1 MMTSSQQSSTKRL
14 TRPAIAVSAAIAVT
28 AGIVAAAPDAAKA
41 APGPKLSLIAASAS
55 VTLDSWKEEPGV
67 YLDLGTYL
75 TSESG
80 AFELKVTRKSYKDPV
95 VVSQVVRDGKKTTTK
110 ALPANLVKDF
120 SGLPGFAQIKVTDSA
135 GKTVL
140 TRAEAFCPNN
150 ASGRVR
156 PDAPA
161 NSKYPQSCP
170 INPFTLGS
178 VWGVEN
184 GWASN
189 TYAGYYSKPVQL
201 AAGSY
206 TATIGVAK
214 KYRDLFG
221 IADKPQKVKLTV
233 RERSYEEG
241 GNGAVES
248 RSAAPAPAPAPGSR
262 AKSAHAEHRMAGGS
276 GHQMPAGSGHAGHTM
291 SGASGQDAPASS
303 GPAGTTG
310 PSAHAG
316 HGVARQLA
324 PAAAT
329 SGATP
334 TFNVGHGPYAP
345 APPALPWAL
354 KKDSLKRQA
363 FGAAQMGDKAGQT
376 DGSRQ
381 ATAARPNAKRPSG
394 KAVVPDVPK
403 PDLRSLPA
411 YGITVS
417 DGYEDVPGKDYL
429 AFSANVWNAGPA
441 KLVVDG
447 FRSPGKELMDAYQ
460 YFYDAQGK
468 QIGYTPTGT
477 MEWDPRPGHE
487 HWHFTDFASYRLLKA
502 DKKETVRSGKEA
514 FCLANTDAVD
524 YTVKNANWHPQNT
537 DLSTAC
543 GQENSISVREVLD
556 VGSGDTYT
564 QDLPGQSFDITGLPN
579 GTYYIQVLANPE
591 NRLKETNLKNN
602 SALRKVVLGGKKGAR
617 TVQVPA
623 HELVNA
629 N

>member
-1 MMTSSQQSSTKRL
+1 MMTRSQQGRTHRL
-14 TRPAIAVSAAIAVT
+14 TRPSIAIAAAVAVT
-28 AGIVAAAPDAAKA
+28 AGVVAAAPDAKTAE
-41 APGPKLSLIAASAS
+41 PTPKLGLVAASTS
-55 VTLDSWKEEPGV
+55 VTLDSWKEDPGV

-75 TSESG
+75 TSENG

-95 VVSQVVRDGKKTTTK
+95 VAQQILRNGKKTTTK
-110 ALPANLVKDF
+110 ALPAGLVKDF
-120 SGLPGFAQIKVTDSA
+120 SGLPGFAKIAITDAA

-140 TRAEAFCPNN
+140 SKTEAFCPNN
-150 ASGRVR
+150 ASGRIR

-170 INPFTLGS
+170 VNPFTLGS

-189 TYAGYYSKPVQL
+189 TYAGYYSDPVQL
-201 AAGSY
+201 AAGTY
-206 TATIGVAK
+206 TAKISVTK

-221 IADKPQKVKLTV
+221 IANKPQTVKVVV
-233 RERSYEEG
+233 RERSWESEGEG
-241 GNGAVES
+241 GGEGVAAEP
-248 RSAAPAPAPAPGSR
+248 RSAAPKSGASAA
-262 AKSAHAEHRMAGGS
+262 SAHE
-276 GHQMPAGSGHAGHTM
+276 GHEGHAGH
-291 SGASGQDAPASS
+291 GGHAGQGQVADAPA
-303 GPAGTTG
+303 AA
-310 PSAHAG
+310 SAHAG
-316 HGVARQLA
+316 HGA
-324 PAAAT
+324 PARPEAPAT
-329 SGATP
+329 RTTGATL
-334 TFNVGHGPYAP
+334 TFNVGHGPYPP

-354 KKDSLKRQA
+354 KKESLQRQA
-363 FGAAQMGDKAGQT
+363 FSAAKVGDRAGQT

-381 ATAARPNAKRPSG
+381 APGAKPNAKRPTG
-394 KAVVPDVPK
+394 KATVPDVPK

-417 DGYEDVPGKDYL
+417 DGYEDAPGKDYL

-460 YFYDAQGK
+460 YFYDADGK
-468 QIGYTPTGT
+468 QVGYTPTGT

-502 DKKETVRSGKEA
+502 DQKETVRSGKEA

-524 YTVKNANWHPQNT
+524 YTVKNANWHPDNT

-564 QDLPGQSFDITGLPN
+564 QDLPGQSFDITDLPN

-591 NRLKETNLKNN
+591 NRLKETNHNNN

-617 TVQVPA
+617 TVKVPA
-623 HELVNA
+623 HHLVDA

>member
-1 MMTSSQQSSTKRL
+1 MMTRSQQSRTSRL
-14 TRPAIAVSAAIAVT
+14 TRPSVAIAAAVAVT
-28 AGIVAAAPDAAKA
+28 AGVVAAAPDAKTA
-41 APGPKLSLIAASAS
+41 AAGPKLSLIAASTS
-55 VTLDSWKEEPGV
+55 VTLDSWKEDPGV

-75 TSESG
+75 TSENG
-80 AFELKVTRKSYKDPV
+80 AFEFKVTRKSYKDPV
-95 VVSQVVRDGKKTTTK
+95 VASQIIRDGKKTQTK
-110 ALPANLVKDF
+110 ALPAGLVKDF
-120 SGLPGFAQIKVTDSA
+120 SGLPDFMRVSVVDAA
-135 GKTVL
+135 GKPVL
-140 TRAEAFCPNN
+140 EKTESFCPNN

-170 INPFTLGS
+170 VNPFTLGS

-184 GWASN
+184 GWAAN
-189 TYAGYYSKPVQL
+189 TYAGYYSEPVQL
-201 AAGSY
+201 AVGTY
-206 TATIGVAK
+206 TAKVSVTK

-221 IADKPQKVKLTV
+221 IEDKPQSVKVVV
-233 RERSYEEG
+233 RERSWEGEGAEG
-241 GNGAVES
+241 GES
-248 RSAAPAPAPAPGSR
+248 GGGVSASSADTGSKAA
-262 AKSAHAEHRMAGGS
+262 AKSAHDAHAGHGAAAD
-276 GHQMPAGSGHAGHTM
+276 PAPSGHAGH
-291 SGASGQDAPASS
+291 GAPAR
-303 GPAGTTG
+303 TD
-310 PSAHAG
+310 
-316 HGVARQLA
+316 A

-329 SGATP
+329 SGAGATY
-334 TFNVGHGPYAP
+334 NVGHGPYPP

-354 KKDSLKRQA
+354 KKQAAGKQSAGKDA
-363 FGAAQMGDKAGQT
+363 FGAQGFSAARVGDRAGQT

-381 ATAARPNAKRPSG
+381 APGVQPNTKRPTG
-394 KAVVPDVPK
+394 KATVPDVPK

-447 FRSPGKELMDAYQ
+447 FRSPGAELMDAYQ
-460 YFYDAQGK
+460 YFYDAKGNQV
-468 QIGYTPTGT
+468 GYTPTGT

-502 DKKETVRSGKEA
+502 DKNETVRSGKEA

-524 YTVKNANWHPQNT
+524 YTVKNANWHPGNT

-564 QDLPGQSFDITGLPN
+564 QDLPGQSFDITDLPN

-591 NRLKETNLKNN
+591 NQLKETDYSNN

-617 TVQVPA
+617 TVKVPA
-623 HELVNA
+623 HHLVDA

>member
-1 MMTSSQQSSTKRL
+1 MMTRSPQSSTNRL
-14 TRPAIAVSAAIAVT
+14 TRPSIAIAAAVAVT
-28 AGIVAAAPDAAKA
+28 AGVVAAAPDAKTAE
-41 APGPKLSLIAASAS
+41 PTPKLSLIAASTS

-75 TSESG
+75 TSENG

-95 VVSQVVRDGKKTTTK
+95 VAEQILRNGKKTTAK
-110 ALPANLVKDF
+110 ALPAGLVKDF
-120 SGLPGFAQIKVTDSA
+120 SGLPGFAKISVTDAA
-135 GKTVL
+135 GRTVL
-140 TRAEAFCPNN
+140 SKTEAFCPNN
-150 ASGRVR
+150 ASGRIR

-170 INPFTLGS
+170 VNPFTLGS

-189 TYAGYYSKPVQL
+189 TYAGYYSDPVQL
-201 AAGSY
+201 AAGTY
-206 TATIGVAK
+206 TAKISVTK

-221 IADKPQKVKLTV
+221 IANKPQTVKVVV
-233 RERSYEEG
+233 RERSWEEEEG
-241 GNGAVES
+241 AGVAAEPRGAAPGSATSAHGAHGGHEGHGQTD
-248 RSAAPAPAPAPGSR
+248 AAPAA
-262 AKSAHAEHRMAGGS
+262 
-276 GHQMPAGSGHAGHTM
+276 
-291 SGASGQDAPASS
+291 
-303 GPAGTTG
+303 

-316 HGVARQLA
+316 HGA
-324 PAAAT
+324 PARTEAPAT
-329 SGATP
+329 RTTGAGS
-334 TFNVGHGPYAP
+334 TFNVGHGPYPP

-354 KKDSLKRQA
+354 KKESLQRQA
-363 FGAAQMGDKAGQT
+363 FSAAEVGDRAGQT
-376 DGSRQ
+376 DGSRR
-381 ATAARPNAKRPSG
+381 APAVEPNAKRPTG
-394 KAVVPDVPK
+394 KATVPDVPK

-417 DGYEDVPGKDYL
+417 DGYEEVPGKDYL

-460 YFYDAQGK
+460 YFYDADGK
-468 QIGYTPTGT
+468 QVGYTPTGT

-502 DKKETVRSGKEA
+502 DKKESVRSGKEA

-524 YTVKNANWHPQNT
+524 YTVKNANWHPDNT

-543 GQENSISVREVLD
+543 GKENSVSVREVLD

-564 QDLPGQSFDITGLPN
+564 QDLPGQSFDITDLPN

-591 NRLKETNLKNN
+591 NRLKETNHKNN

-617 TVQVPA
+617 TVKVPA
-623 HELVNA
+623 HHLVNA

>member
-1 MMTSSQQSSTKRL
+1 MMTRPQQNRAARL
-14 TRPAIAVSAAIAVT
+14 TRPSIAVAAAIAVT
-28 AGIVAAAPDAAKA
+28 AGVVAAAPDAKTET
-41 APGPKLSLIAASAS
+41 PGPKISLIAASTS
-55 VTLDSWKEEPGV
+55 VTLDSWKGEPGV

-75 TSESG
+75 TSEDG
-80 AFELKVTRKSYKDPV
+80 AFEFKVTRKSYKDPV
-95 VVSQVVRDGKKTTTK
+95 VASQVIRDGKKTRTK
-110 ALPANLVKDF
+110 ALPAGLVKDF
-120 SGLPGFAQIKVTDSA
+120 TGLPDFVQVNIVDAA
-135 GKTVL
+135 GRAVLEKT
-140 TRAEAFCPNN
+140 EAFCPNN

-170 INPFTLGS
+170 VNPFTLGS

-184 GWASN
+184 GWAAN
-189 TYAGYYSKPVQL
+189 TYAGYYSEPVPL
-201 AAGSY
+201 GVGTY
-206 TATIGVAK
+206 TATVSVTK

-221 IADKPQKVKLTV
+221 IENKPQSVKVTV
-233 RERSYEEG
+233 RERSWDGEE
-241 GNGAVES
+241 ES
-248 RSAAPAPAPAPGSR
+248 
-262 AKSAHAEHRMAGGS
+262 GS
-276 GHQMPAGSGHAGHTM
+276 GE
-291 SGASGQDAPASS
+291 GAATADSPEAA
-303 GPAGTTG
+303 AR
-310 PSAHAG
+310 SAHAG
-316 HGVARQLA
+316 HGSHGSQDAHAGHSTQHDQRTQDAQDA
-324 PAAAT
+324 PAAHAAHAGHGAPVRPDAPAT
-329 SGATP
+329 ATNGAGP
-334 TFNVGHGPYAP
+334 TYNVGHGPYPP

-354 KKDSLKRQA
+354 KKQATGKDASGRQSLS
-363 FGAAQMGDKAGQT
+363 AAGIGDRTGQT

-381 ATAARPNAKRPSG
+381 APGVQPNAKRPTG
-394 KAVVPDVPK
+394 KATVPDVPK

-411 YGITVS
+411 YGITIS

-447 FRSPGKELMDAYQ
+447 FRSPGAELMDAYQ
-460 YFYDAQGK
+460 YFYDAKGK
-468 QIGYTPTGT
+468 QVGYTPTGT

-502 DKKETVRSGKEA
+502 DRNETVRSGKEA

-524 YTVKNANWHPQNT
+524 YTVKNANWHPGNT

-564 QDLPGQSFDITGLPN
+564 QDLPGQSFDITDLPN

-591 NRLKETNLKNN
+591 NQLKETDYSNN

-617 TVQVPA
+617 TVKVPA
-623 HELVNA
+623 HHLVDA

>member
-1 MMTSSQQSSTKRL
+1 MMTRPQQGRTHRL
-14 TRPAIAVSAAIAVT
+14 TRPSIAVAAAVAVT
-28 AGIVAAAPDAAKA
+28 AGVVAAAPDAKTAE
-41 APGPKLSLIAASAS
+41 PTPKLSLIAASKS
-55 VTLDSWKEEPGV
+55 VTLDSWKDDPGV

-75 TSESG
+75 TSENG

-95 VVSQVVRDGKKTTTK
+95 VATQVLRNGKKTTNK
-110 ALPANLVKDF
+110 ALPAGLVKDF
-120 SGLPGFAQIKVTDSA
+120 SGLPDFAQISVTDAA

-140 TRAEAFCPNN
+140 KQTEAFCPNN
-150 ASGRVR
+150 ASGRIR
-156 PDAPA
+156 PEAPA
-161 NSKYPQSCP
+161 KSKYPQSCP
-170 INPFTLGS
+170 VNPFTLGS

-201 AAGSY
+201 AAGTY
-206 TATIGVAK
+206 TAKISVTK

-221 IADKPQKVKLTV
+221 IANKPQTVKVTV
-233 RERSYEEG
+233 RERSWEEEEG
-241 GNGAVES
+241 TAVAPRGAA
-248 RSAAPAPAPAPGSR
+248 RTSAAGHQGHTGHEGHGQAADAPPAASGHGAHAAHGAPAR
-262 AKSAHAEHRMAGGS
+262 TE
-276 GHQMPAGSGHAGHTM
+276 
-291 SGASGQDAPASS
+291 
-303 GPAGTTG
+303 
-310 PSAHAG
+310 
-316 HGVARQLA
+316 A
-324 PAAAT
+324 PAART
-329 SGATP
+329 TGAGP
-334 TFNVGHGPYAP
+334 TFNVGHGPYPP

-354 KKDSLKRQA
+354 KKESLQRQA
-363 FGAAQMGDKAGQT
+363 FSAAKVGDRSGQT

-381 ATAARPNAKRPSG
+381 APGAKPNAKRPTG
-394 KAVVPDVPK
+394 KATVPDVPK

-417 DGYEDVPGKDYL
+417 DGYEEVPGKDYL

-460 YFYDAQGK
+460 YFYDAKGK
-468 QIGYTPTGT
+468 QVGYTPTGT

-502 DKKETVRSGKEA
+502 DKKESVRSGKEA

-524 YTVKNANWHPQNT
+524 YTVKNANWHPDNT

-591 NRLKETNLKNN
+591 NRLKETNHKNN

-617 TVQVPA
+617 TVKVPA
-623 HELVNA
+623 HDLVNA
-629 N
+629 D

>member
-1 MMTSSQQSSTKRL
+1 MMTRSQQGRTHRL
-14 TRPAIAVSAAIAVT
+14 TRPSIAIAAAVAVT
-28 AGIVAAAPDAAKA
+28 AGVVAAAPDAKTAE
-41 APGPKLSLIAASAS
+41 PTPKLGLVAASTS
-55 VTLDSWKEEPGV
+55 VTLDSWKEDPGV

-75 TSESG
+75 TSENG

-95 VVSQVVRDGKKTTTK
+95 VAQQILRNGKKTTTK
-110 ALPANLVKDF
+110 TLPAGLVKDF
-120 SGLPGFAQIKVTDSA
+120 SGLPGFAKIAITDAA
-135 GKTVL
+135 GKAVL
-140 TRAEAFCPNN
+140 SKTEAFCPNN
-150 ASGRVR
+150 ASGRIR

-170 INPFTLGS
+170 VNPFTLGS

-189 TYAGYYSKPVQL
+189 TYAGYYSDPVQL
-201 AAGSY
+201 AAGTY
-206 TATIGVAK
+206 TAKISVTK

-221 IADKPQKVKLTV
+221 IANKPQTVKVVV
-233 RERSYEEG
+233 RERSWENEGEG
-241 GNGAVES
+241 GGEGPAAEP
-248 RSAAPAPAPAPGSR
+248 RSAAP
-262 AKSAHAEHRMAGGS
+262 KSGTSAASAS
-276 GHQMPAGSGHAGHTM
+276 GHEGHAGH
-291 SGASGQDAPASS
+291 GGHE
-303 GPAGTTG
+303 G
-310 PSAHAG
+310 HAG
-316 HGVARQLA
+316 HGQVADA
-324 PAAAT
+324 PAASSAHA
-329 SGATP
+329 SHGAPARPEAPAARTTGAAP
-334 TFNVGHGPYAP
+334 TFNVGHGPYPP

-354 KKDSLKRQA
+354 KKESLQRQA
-363 FGAAQMGDKAGQT
+363 FSAAKVGDRAGQT

-381 ATAARPNAKRPSG
+381 APGATPNAKRPTG
-394 KAVVPDVPK
+394 KATVPDVPK

-460 YFYDAQGK
+460 YFYDADGK
-468 QIGYTPTGT
+468 QVGYTPTGT

-524 YTVKNANWHPQNT
+524 YTVKNANWHPDNT

-564 QDLPGQSFDITGLPN
+564 QDLPGQSFDITDLPN

-591 NRLKETNLKNN
+591 NRLKETNHNNN

-617 TVQVPA
+617 TVKVPA
-623 HELVNA
+623 HHLVDA

>member
-1 MMTSSQQSSTKRL
+1 MMTRSQQGRTNRL
-14 TRPAIAVSAAIAVT
+14 TRPSIAVAAAVAVT
-28 AGIVAAAPDAAKA
+28 AGVVAAAPDAKTAQ
-41 APGPKLSLIAASAS
+41 PGPKLSLIAASKS
-55 VTLDSWKEEPGV
+55 VTLDSWKDDPGV

-75 TSESG
+75 TSENG

-95 VVSQVVRDGKKTTTK
+95 VASQIIRNGKKTTTK
-110 ALPANLVKDF
+110 ALPAGLVKDF
-120 SGLPGFAQIKVTDSA
+120 AGLPGFLQVSVVDAA
-135 GKTVL
+135 GKSVL
-140 TRAEAFCPNN
+140 KKTEPFCPNN

-161 NSKYPQSCP
+161 KSKYPQSCP
-170 INPFTLGS
+170 VNPFTLGS

-184 GWASN
+184 GWAAN
-189 TYAGYYSKPVQL
+189 TYAGYYSAPVQL
-201 AAGSY
+201 AAGKY
-206 TATIGVAK
+206 TAKVSVTK

-221 IADKPQKVKLTV
+221 IADKPQSIKLTV
-233 RERSYEEG
+233 RERSWEEEEG
-241 GNGAVES
+241 G
-248 RSAAPAPAPAPGSR
+248 
-262 AKSAHAEHRMAGGS
+262 AGGGAAKVAS
-276 GHQMPAGSGHAGHTM
+276 SSPHAGHAGH
-291 SGASGQDAPASS
+291 APA
-303 GPAGTTG
+303 

-316 HGVARQLA
+316 HGAPARTDA

-329 SGATP
+329 TGAGS
-334 TFNVGHGPYAP
+334 TFNVGHGPYPP

-354 KKDSLKRQA
+354 KKQASERQGFSA
-363 FGAAQMGDKAGQT
+363 TRVGDRAGQT
-376 DGSRQ
+376 DGSRRAPAVQ
-381 ATAARPNAKRPSG
+381 PNAKRPTG
-394 KAVVPDVPK
+394 KATVPDVPK

-460 YFYDAQGK
+460 YFYDAKGK
-468 QIGYTPTGT
+468 QVGYTPTGT

-502 DKKETVRSGKEA
+502 DRKETVRSGKEA

-524 YTVKNANWHPQNT
+524 YTVKNANWHPENT

-556 VGSGDTYT
+556 IGSGDTYT
-564 QDLPGQSFDITGLPN
+564 QDLPGQSFDITDLPN

-591 NRLKETNLKNN
+591 NRLKETNHKNN

-617 TVQVPA
+617 TVKVPA
-623 HELVNA
+623 HHLVNA

>member
-1 MMTSSQQSSTKRL
+1 MTRFQQGGTHRL
-14 TRPAIAVSAAIAVT
+14 TRPSIAIAAAVAVT
-28 AGIVAAAPDAAKA
+28 AGAVAAAPDARTAEPA
-41 APGPKLSLIAASAS
+41 PKLSLIAASTS
-55 VTLDSWKEEPGV
+55 VTLDSWKEDPGV

-75 TSESG
+75 TSEKG

-95 VVSQVVRDGKKTTTK
+95 VATQILRSGKKTTAR
-110 ALPANLVKDF
+110 ALPAGLVKDF
-120 SGLPGFAQIKVTDSA
+120 SGLPGFARIAVTDAA
-135 GKTVL
+135 GRTVL
-140 TRAEAFCPNN
+140 NKTEAFCPNN
-150 ASGRVR
+150 ASGRIR

-161 NSKYPQSCP
+161 NSAYPQSCP
-170 INPFTLGS
+170 VNPFTLGS

-189 TYAGYYSKPVQL
+189 TYAGHYSAPVRL
-201 AAGSY
+201 AAGTY
-206 TATIGVAK
+206 TARISVTK

-221 IADKPQKVKLTV
+221 IANKPQTVKVVV
-233 RERSYEEG
+233 RERSWEEPA
-241 GNGAVES
+241 GASAEP
-248 RSAAPAPAPAPGSR
+248 RSAAPESAPRSTAPGHEGHDGHDGHDGHGRAAASSAPAAS
-262 AKSAHAEHRMAGGS
+262 SAHAAHGAPARTEAPATRTTG
-276 GHQMPAGSGHAGHTM
+276 AGS
-291 SGASGQDAPASS
+291 
-303 GPAGTTG
+303 
-310 PSAHAG
+310 
-316 HGVARQLA
+316 
-324 PAAAT
+324 
-329 SGATP
+329 
-334 TFNVGHGPYAP
+334 TFNVGHGPYPP

-354 KKDSLKRQA
+354 KKESLQRQA
-363 FGAAQMGDKAGQT
+363 FSAAKAGDRAGQT

-381 ATAARPNAKRPSG
+381 APGVQPNAERPTG
-394 KAVVPDVPK
+394 RATVPGVPK

-417 DGYEDVPGKDYL
+417 DGYEEVPGKDYL

-460 YFYDAQGK
+460 YFYDADGK
-468 QIGYTPTGT
+468 QVGYTPTGT

-502 DKKETVRSGKEA
+502 DRKESVRSGKEA

-524 YTVKNANWHPQNT
+524 YTVKNANWHPDNT

-564 QDLPGQSFDITGLPN
+564 QDLPDQSFDITDLPN

-591 NRLKETNLKNN
+591 NRLKETDHHNN

-617 TVQVPA
+617 TVKVPA
-623 HELVNA
+623 HHLVNA

>member
-1 MMTSSQQSSTKRL
+1 MMTRSQQSRTSRL
-14 TRPAIAVSAAIAVT
+14 TRPSVAIAAAVAVT
-28 AGIVAAAPDAAKA
+28 AGVVAAAPDAKTA
-41 APGPKLSLIAASAS
+41 AAGPKLSLIAASTS
-55 VTLDSWKEEPGV
+55 VTLDSWKEDPGV

-75 TSESG
+75 TSENG
-80 AFELKVTRKSYKDPV
+80 AFEFKVTRKSYKDPV
-95 VVSQVVRDGKKTTTK
+95 VASQIIRDGKKTQTK
-110 ALPANLVKDF
+110 ALPAGLVKDF
-120 SGLPGFAQIKVTDSA
+120 SGLPDFMRVSVVDAA
-135 GKTVL
+135 GKPVL
-140 TRAEAFCPNN
+140 EKTENFCPNN

-170 INPFTLGS
+170 VNPFTLGS

-184 GWASN
+184 GWAAN
-189 TYAGYYSKPVQL
+189 TYAGYYSEPVQL
-201 AAGSY
+201 AVGTY
-206 TATIGVAK
+206 TAKVSVTK

-221 IADKPQKVKLTV
+221 IEDKPQSVKVVV
-233 RERSYEEG
+233 RERSWEGEGAEG
-241 GNGAVES
+241 GES
-248 RSAAPAPAPAPGSR
+248 GGGVSASSADTGSKAA
-262 AKSAHAEHRMAGGS
+262 AKSAHDAHAGHGAAAD
-276 GHQMPAGSGHAGHTM
+276 PAPSGHAGH
-291 SGASGQDAPASS
+291 GAPAR
-303 GPAGTTG
+303 TD
-310 PSAHAG
+310 
-316 HGVARQLA
+316 A

-329 SGATP
+329 SGAGATY
-334 TFNVGHGPYAP
+334 NVGHGPYPP

-354 KKDSLKRQA
+354 KKQAAGKQSAGKDA
-363 FGAAQMGDKAGQT
+363 FGAQGFSAARVGDRAGQT

-381 ATAARPNAKRPSG
+381 APGVQPNAKRPTG
-394 KAVVPDVPK
+394 KATVPDVPK

-447 FRSPGKELMDAYQ
+447 FRSPGAELMDAYQ
-460 YFYDAQGK
+460 YFYDAKGNQV
-468 QIGYTPTGT
+468 GYTPTGT

-502 DKKETVRSGKEA
+502 DKNETVRSGKEA

-524 YTVKNANWHPQNT
+524 YTVKNANWHPGNT

-564 QDLPGQSFDITGLPN
+564 QDLPGQSFDITDLPN

-591 NRLKETNLKNN
+591 NQLKETDYSNN

-617 TVQVPA
+617 TVKAPA
-623 HELVNA
+623 HHLVDA

>member
-1 MMTSSQQSSTKRL
+1 MTRSQQGRTNRL
-14 TRPAIAVSAAIAVT
+14 TRPSIAIAAAVAVT
-28 AGIVAAAPDAAKA
+28 AGVVAAAPDAKTAQA
-41 APGPKLSLIAASAS
+41 GPKLSLIAASTS
-55 VTLDSWKEEPGV
+55 VTLDSWKEDPGV

-75 TSESG
+75 TSEKG

-95 VVSQVVRDGKKTTTK
+95 VARQIIRNGKKTQTK
-110 ALPANLVKDF
+110 TLPAGLVKDF
-120 SGLPGFAQIKVTDSA
+120 AGLPGFVTVGLTDAA
-135 GKTVL
+135 GKSVL
-140 TRAEAFCPNN
+140 KKTEAFCPNN

-170 INPFTLGS
+170 VNPFTLGS

-184 GWASN
+184 GWAAN
-189 TYAGYYSKPVQL
+189 TYAGYYSEPVQL
-201 AAGSY
+201 AAGKY
-206 TATIGVAK
+206 TAKISVTK

-221 IADKPQKVKLTV
+221 IANKPQTVKVVV
-233 RERSYEEG
+233 RERSWEENEG
-241 GNGAVES
+241 VS
-248 RSAAPAPAPAPGSR
+248 TSAAPPS
-262 AKSAHAEHRMAGGS
+262 AKSA
-276 GHQMPAGSGHAGHTM
+276 
-291 SGASGQDAPASS
+291 
-303 GPAGTTG
+303 
-310 PSAHAG
+310 AHAG
-316 HGVARQLA
+316 HGSAAPSGHAAAPAPSTHNAPNAHAAHNAHGAPARTDA

-329 SGATP
+329 TGAGATY
-334 TFNVGHGPYAP
+334 NVGHGPYPP

-354 KKDSLKRQA
+354 KKQAAGKDA
-363 FGAAQMGDKAGQT
+363 FGAQGFSAARVGDRAGQT

-381 ATAARPNAKRPSG
+381 APGAQPNAKRPTG
-394 KAVVPDVPK
+394 KASVPDVPK

-417 DGYEDVPGKDYL
+417 DGYQDVPGKDYL

-447 FRSPGKELMDAYQ
+447 FRSPGKKLMDAYQ
-460 YFYDAQGK
+460 YFYDAKGK
-468 QIGYTPTGT
+468 QVGYTPTGT

-524 YTVKNANWHPQNT
+524 YTVKNANWHPGNT

-591 NRLKETNLKNN
+591 NRLKETDHKNN

-617 TVQVPA
+617 TVKVPA
-623 HELVNA
+623 HQLVDA

>member
-1 MMTSSQQSSTKRL
+1 MMTRSQQGRTHRL
-14 TRPAIAVSAAIAVT
+14 TRPSIAIAAAVAVT
-28 AGIVAAAPDAAKA
+28 AGVVAAAPDAKTAE
-41 APGPKLSLIAASAS
+41 PTPKLGLVAASTS
-55 VTLDSWKEEPGV
+55 VTLDSWKEDPGV

-75 TSESG
+75 TSENG

-95 VVSQVVRDGKKTTTK
+95 VAQQILRNGKRTTTK
-110 ALPANLVKDF
+110 ALPAGLVKDF
-120 SGLPGFAQIKVTDSA
+120 SGLPGFAKIAITDAA

-140 TRAEAFCPNN
+140 SKTEAFCPNN
-150 ASGRVR
+150 ASGRIR

-170 INPFTLGS
+170 VNPFTLGS

-189 TYAGYYSKPVQL
+189 TYAGYYSDPVQL
-201 AAGSY
+201 AAGTY
-206 TATIGVAK
+206 TAKISVTK

-221 IADKPQKVKLTV
+221 IANKPQTVKVVV
-233 RERSYEEG
+233 RERSWENEGEG
-241 GNGAVES
+241 GGEGPAAEP
-248 RSAAPAPAPAPGSR
+248 RSAAP
-262 AKSAHAEHRMAGGS
+262 KSGASAASAS
-276 GHQMPAGSGHAGHTM
+276 GHEGHAGH
-291 SGASGQDAPASS
+291 GGHE
-303 GPAGTTG
+303 G
-310 PSAHAG
+310 HAG
-316 HGVARQLA
+316 HGQVADA
-324 PAAAT
+324 PAASSAHA
-329 SGATP
+329 SHGAPARPEAPAARTTGAAP
-334 TFNVGHGPYAP
+334 TFNVGHGPYPP

-354 KKDSLKRQA
+354 KKESLQRQA
-363 FGAAQMGDKAGQT
+363 FSAAKVGDRAGQT

-381 ATAARPNAKRPSG
+381 APGATPNAKRPTG
-394 KAVVPDVPK
+394 KATVPDVPK

-460 YFYDAQGK
+460 YFYDADGK
-468 QIGYTPTGT
+468 QVGYTPTGT

-524 YTVKNANWHPQNT
+524 YTVKNANWHPDNT

-564 QDLPGQSFDITGLPN
+564 QDLPGQSFDITDLPN

-591 NRLKETNLKNN
+591 NRLKETNHNNN

-617 TVQVPA
+617 TVKVPA
-623 HELVNA
+623 HHLVDA